1 MPTTK
6 NVNLKGILVLAG
18 VAVLTA
24 AIGFATTVQL
34 SARNGQAAGQ
44 DPAGPGPRRGAGMMG
59 QGMMGPG
66 GPGMRGGP
74 GGGPGG
80 MFGPELRALDLT
92 DAQRQQ
98 VRTIMESHRDEQKAI
113 GDRMQ
118 AARKALRTAVT
129 ADVPDENAIR
139 AAAAEIGTVEGD
151 AAVLQAKIH
160 AEVFAILTPEQ
171 VKKAKELRSERESR
185 MNRMPRDGNRE
196 MRPHPRVRPDTRHE
210 PRVEPRSEGDISL
223 PETV

>member
-6 NVNLKGILVLAG
+6 NVNFRGLFVLAG

-34 SARNGQAAGQ
+34 SARNSQAAGQ
-44 DPAGPGPRRGAGMMG
+44 DPAGQGPRRGAGMMG

-118 AARKALRTAVT
+118 AARKALQAAVT
-129 ADVPDENAIR
+129 ADAVDEGVIR
-139 AAAAEIGTVEGD
+139 AAAVELGAVEGD
-151 AAVLQAKIH
+151 AAVLHAKIR
-160 AEVFAILTPEQ
+160 AEVFTILTPEQ
-171 VKKAKELRSERESR
+171 VKKAKELRAEMESR
-185 MNRMPRDGNRE
+185 MKEGRGGQGMGR
-196 MRPHPRVRPDTRHE
+196 HPRMRQEPRPE
-210 PRVEPRSEGDISL
+210 PRVEPRAEGDISF

>member
-6 NVNLKGILVLAG
+6 RTNVKGILVLAG
-18 VAVLTA
+18 VAVITA

-34 SARNGQAAGQ
+34 SARNDQGAGQ
-44 DPAGPGPRRGAGMMG
+44 DPAGQGGRRGAGMMG

-74 GGGPGG
+74 GGP
-80 MFGPELRALDLT
+80 FGRAGFPLRGLDLT

-118 AARKALRTAVT
+118 AARKALHEAI
-129 ADVPDENAIR
+129 AAELFDEGAIR
-139 AAAAEIGTVEGD
+139 AKAAELGAVEAD
-151 AAVLQAKIH
+151 AAVLQARIH
-160 AEVFAILTPEQ
+160 AEIFTILTPEQ
-171 VKKAKELRSERESR
+171 VTKAKELRTQME
-185 MNRMPRDGNRE
+185 NRMKDGRGGRG
-196 MRPHPRVRPDTRHE
+196 MRPHPASRPG
-210 PRVEPRSEGDISL
+210 PR
-223 PETV
+223 PETRDGSGISYPEAV